1 MIMTEKVAPVVILT
15 ASFGEG
21 HNSAARNV
29 AAALGELGVGV
40 EVYDPVGLAS
50 PVLAGMSAKL
60 YGEVTTKFPAGWEWF
75 FEVTRGGPF
84 GPVWWDRLVGVGT
97 WLEAMLRERRPRAV
111 VSTFR
116 LYPHFLGELGR
127 RVGWSGGVW
136 TVVTDS
142 LTIHPV
148 WMSAGVTGWF
158 VTDEFTAEVLAC
170 AGVDAGRVEV
180 SGFPVPL
187 VFGGLGRGG
196 DRAVGGLRV
205 LYLATTGRRHAR
217 ETLGSLLRELPD
229 GSELSVVMG
238 RSAERLRGELGPMV
252 ERVGGR
258 LRVELLGWCGDIPA
272 RMRWADVVVTK
283 AGGATVHECLA
294 AGVPAVVNYVI
305 PGQEEGNV
313 VLLERLGAGCRAPR
327 EASACG
333 AFVRSLAESG
343 RLVLMRE
350 AAQRHGRSD
359 GAMVVARRILNSM
372 ELKHDPGVSL

>member
-1 MIMTEKVAPVVILT
+1 
-15 ASFGEG
+15 
-21 HNSAARNV
+21 
-29 AAALGELGVGV
+29 
-40 EVYDPVGLAS
+40 
-50 PVLAGMSAKL
+50 
-60 YGEVTTKFPAGWEWF
+60 
-75 FEVTRGGPF
+75 
-84 GPVWWDRLVGVGT
+84 
-97 WLEAMLRERRPRAV
+97 
-111 VSTFR
+111 
-116 LYPHFLGELGR
+116 
-127 RVGWSGGVW
+127 VW

-148 WMSAGVTGWF
+148 WMSLGVTGWF

-187 VFGGLGRGG
+187 GFGGLGRGEG
-196 DRAVGGLRV
+196 RAAGGLRV

-217 ETLGSLLRELPD
+217 ETLGSLLRELPG

-238 RSAERLRGELGPMV
+238 RSGERLRGELEPLV
-252 ERVGGR
+252 ERLGGR

-305 PGQEEGNV
+305 PGQEEGNM

-327 EASACG
+327 EASDCG

-372 ELKHDPGVSL
+372 ELKHDPGVSI